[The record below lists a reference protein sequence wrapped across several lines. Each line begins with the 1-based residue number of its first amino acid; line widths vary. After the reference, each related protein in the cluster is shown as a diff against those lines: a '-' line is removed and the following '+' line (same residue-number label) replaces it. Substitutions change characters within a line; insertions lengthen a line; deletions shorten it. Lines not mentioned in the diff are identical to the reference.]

1 VTKRMKTR
9 LLIFAGGA
17 AVAVLAWF
25 APPANEDVVAPVKGS
40 AGAAK
45 APAAQRETS
54 GLAALPQRAPI
65 GAQRGELFGSKT
77 WTPPVAAASAP
88 PSPPAEPV
96 APPNPYK
103 VAGTLVQAGA
113 KRVYLVKGDRVYE
126 AKQGDDL
133 DEGYRVD
140 SIATD
145 HVVLLYVPLGKKEE
159 LAIASTLGADIALAS
174 TAPAPAAAPGA
185 PPAPAP
191 APAVAP
197 GSSAPAAAPASFA
210 SVAPSASA
218 GSSDPAKPAELR
230 WDGPGKVQ
238 AGASFSVALYVS
250 SDQPLRATPM
260 QLRYEPALLEAVG
273 VRAGKFFGQGNFS
286 YRVNPDGSIF
296 VGATGQGLA
305 PGTDAELIV
314 VTFKPIKSGA
324 TAEVKLSSVALQG
337 AAGRALAHNQ
347 VGAFR
352 TDIQ

>member
-25 APPANEDVVAPVKGS
+25 APPANEDAVAPAKGS

-77 WTPPVAAASAP
+77 WTPPVAATSAP
-88 PSPPAEPV
+88 PPPPADPV

-140 SIATD
+140 SIGAD
-145 HVVLLYVPLGKKEE
+145 SVVLLYVPLGKKEE

-174 TAPAPAAAPGA
+174 TAPATAPARAPAA
-185 PPAPAP
+185 PAVP

-197 GSSAPAAAPASFA
+197 GSSAPASFA
-210 SVAPSASA
+210 PVAPSASA
-218 GSSDPAKPAELR
+218 GSSEPAKPAELR

-238 AGASFSVALYVS
+238 AGASFTVALHVS
-250 SDQPLRATPM
+250 SDEPLRATPM
-260 QLRYEPALLEAVG
+260 QLRYEPHLLEAVG

-296 VGATGQGLA
+296 VGATGQGMA
-305 PGTDAELIV
+305 PGIDAELVV

>member
-1 VTKRMKTR
+1 MRKRTR
-9 LLIFAGGA
+9 TVWLFAAGA

-25 APPANEDVVAPVKGS
+25 APPANEDVVAPAKGS
-40 AGAAK
+40 TGTAK
-45 APAAQRETS
+45 VPAAQREAS
-54 GLAALPQRAPI
+54 ALAALPKRAPI
-65 GAQRGELFGSKT
+65 GAQRGELFGSRT
-77 WTPPVAAASAP
+77 WTPPVVAKPEAP
-88 PSPPAEPV
+88 PRPPEPV

-140 SIATD
+140 TIAAD

-174 TAPAPAAAPGA
+174 TAPARAPAA
-185 PPAPAP
+185 PAVPASV
-191 APAVAP
+191 PAVAP
-197 GSSAPAAAPASFA
+197 GSSAPIPPVPSA
-210 SVAPSASA
+210 SASA
-218 GSSDPAKPAELR
+218 GSSDPARPAELR

-238 AGASFSVALYVS
+238 AGASFTVALHVS

-296 VGATGQGLA
+296 VGATGQGMA

-314 VTFKPIKSGA
+314 VTFKPIKRGA